1 MRASGEGSSKRT
13 SMVSDLEH
21 RNGSRSTSRVGET
34 VEDEGEL
41 PELVLGFAEV
51 EIGKKKGKTKQDD
64 PHTEE
69 QDITAASQ
77 QPPPAQESSSSLP
90 LVPSPTVPTPI
101 ADSSSLAVERTD
113 TRADR

>member
-1 MRASGEGSSKRT
+1 
-13 SMVSDLEH
+13 MVSDLEH

-51 EIGKKKGKTKQDD
+51 EIGKKKGKTKQDG
-64 PHTEE
+64 PHTED
-69 QDITAASQ
+69 QDVTIVSQ
-77 QPPPAQESSSSLP
+77 QPPLAQESSESSLP
-90 LVPSPTVPTPI
+90 PAPSPTIPTPI